1 MGPLHGIKVIEMAG
15 LAPGPFAAMM
25 LADMGAQVLCIER
38 PAPPGQAPVKP
49 AANILFRNRRSVA
62 LDLKKPEAVD
72 ALRQLIDG
80 ADALIEGFRPGV
92 MERLGLGPD
101 TCLARNPRLV
111 YGRMTGWGQSGPL
124 AHAAGHDANYIA
136 LAGALHPLGAADAPP
151 PLPLNLVGDF
161 GGGALYLAFGI
172 TCALLEARQSGLGQ
186 VVDAAMVDG
195 TASLTAYLHANRAKG
210 RWHDTRGQNILGGA
224 APWYHVYE
232 TADGQYITVA
242 AAEPQFYAELIR
254 RLGLEGEDLP
264 AQHDRAGW
272 PRLQARL
279 AELFRSR
286 TRAEWCEVMEGSDAC
301 FAPVLSL
308 TEAPDHP
315 HLKARGT
322 FVTVDG
328 VVQPAPAPRFSRT
341 PAPEPRA
348 WVPPGADD
356 AAALAAWGLG
366 EPELQRLRAAGA
378 LPTA

>member
-1 MGPLHGIKVIEMAG
+1 MAG

-49 AANILFRNRRSVA
+49 AANILFRNRRSIA
-62 LDLKKPEAVD
+62 LDLKKPEAVE

-101 TCLARNPRLV
+101 TCLARHPRLV
-111 YGRMTGWGQSGPL
+111 YGRMTGWGQDGPM
-124 AHAAGHDANYIA
+124 AQAAGHDANYIA

-161 GGGALYLAFGI
+161 GGGGMYLAFGI
-172 TCALLEARQSGLGQ
+172 VCALLEARQSGKGQ

-195 TASLTAYLHANRAKG
+195 TASLTTYLHANRAKG
-210 RWHDTRGQNILGGA
+210 RWRDARGQNVLDGA

-232 TADGQYITVA
+232 TADGHYVTVA
-242 AAEPQFYAELIR
+242 AAEPQFYAELLR

-272 PRLQARL
+272 PRLQARFT
-279 AELFRSR
+279 ELFRRR
-286 TRAEWCEVMEGSDAC
+286 TRAEWCEAMEGSDAC

-308 TEAPDHP
+308 AEAPEHP

-341 PAPEPRA
+341 PADEPKA

-356 AAALAAWGLG
+356 AAALADWGLG
-366 EPELQRLRAAGA
+366 APELQRLRAAGA
-378 LPTA
+378 FGPA